1 VAARRPVR
9 DHLGVGDGKR
19 TPPGNE
25 TTVVDLPPVAS
36 GPRDTLDAPSDPA
49 MPAVVITAPVLEP
62 VPEPAR
68 TLDLPDETTGKHRQP
83 APAPARLDV
92 VAAAPRKPVVR
103 RAPVGSDAFES
114 AAPSD
119 PSRESMPAAAPPSPE
134 GAPPWLWLALLVLG
148 LAAVA
153 LAVAV
158 ALL

>member
-1 VAARRPVR
+1 M
-9 DHLGVGDGKR
+9 GDGKR

-49 MPAVVITAPVLEP
+49 VPAVVVTAPVLEP

-68 TLDLPDETTGKHRQP
+68 TLDLPDEVTGEHSKPSR
-83 APAPARLDV
+83 APERLDV

-114 AAPSD
+114 GAPSE
-119 PSRESMPAAAPPSPE
+119 PSLESMPVAAPASPE
-134 GAPPWLWLALLVLG
+134 AAPLWPWLVLLALG